1 MTLILMTMAVILM
14 DKVTGF
20 VMMTVAV
27 VLMDKVT
34 GFVMMT
40 VAVIATVLLHLRH

>member
-27 VLMDKVT
+27 
-34 GFVMMT
+34 
-40 VAVIATVLLHLRH
+40 IATVLLHLRH